1 MGEFINKNKSDI
13 IFILI
18 LVLVATMI
26 SKNVAILHI
35 RGNSMYPAYEHG
47 NILILKKG
55 REISNDD
62 ILVFKSPES
71 WKGNSKNF
79 IKRVVAKQGDK
90 VEITENTVKV
100 NDKYIIYID
109 KNECQGVENISFT
122 LKENQYF
129 VMGDN
134 VNESND
140 SASQYCIGNKEYI
153 IEKESILVYGEELL
167 LLGGI

>member
-35 RGNSMYPAYEHG
+35 RGNSMYPTYEHG
-47 NILILKKG
+47 NILLLKKG
-55 REISNDD
+55 KEISNDD

-71 WKGNSKNF
+71 WRSDSKNF

-90 VEITENTVKV
+90 VEITENIVKV
-100 NDKYIIYID
+100 NDKSIYID

-122 LKENQYF
+122 LEENQYF

-153 IEKESILVYGEELL
+153 IERESILVYGKELL
-167 LLGGI
+167 LLGGM